1 MTIKT
6 SIKSQIIIF
15 LSIVILVML
24 FVVVFQKH
32 AFEDI
37 SEMVAAIDMPNEKV
51 SQDSEPISEEK
62 RLQYENTIAFL
73 KSQIYELQSPRGMD
87 QNLVPTNSTES
98 FIDIENERD
107 KFRSKYKPLFEDLGL
122 NIEDS
127 ESLLDIFL
135 DQEVEAESIRTNIN
149 SMIGSGN
156 VDGNGIPSIIDSIP
170 SIAIDFENE
179 IKEILG
185 ETNYEKYQLYEDT
198 YYDRTM
204 LNDFNNLLDDTNQF
218 KNEQIDDLA
227 NVFYS
232 IRSKY
237 YDKPTYTIGSHSH
250 TTETDEEILSKTPY
264 FALPEYEKLERM
276 KDEYIEKAEE
286 LFSKEQFDMF
296 ETYYNLTSPR

>member
-1 MTIKT
+1 
-6 SIKSQIIIF
+6 
-15 LSIVILVML
+15 ML

-37 SEMVAAIDMPNEKV
+37 NEKVVAIDMPNQKV

-62 RLQYENTIAFL
+62 RLQYENTNAQL
-73 KSQIYELQSPRGMD
+73 KSQINELQSTRKTD

-98 FIDIENERD
+98 FIDVENERH

-122 NIEDS
+122 NIEET

-135 DQEVEAESIRTNIN
+135 DQEIEADFIRTNIN

-156 VDGNGIPSIIDSIP
+156 VDGDGIPSFIDSIP
-170 SIAIDFENE
+170 SIAIDFENQ

-185 ETNYEKYQLYEDT
+185 ETNYEKYQSYEDT
-198 YYDRTM
+198 YHDRIM

-218 KNEQIDDLA
+218 NNEQIDDLA

-232 IRSKY
+232 IRAQY
-237 YDKPTYTIGSHSH
+237 YDKSTYKIGSHSH
-250 TTETDEEILSKTPY
+250 TTDTDEEILSKAPY
-264 FALPEYEKLERM
+264 YALPEYEKLERM

-286 LFSKEQFDMF
+286 LFSKEQFDIF
-296 ETYYNLTSPR
+296 ETWFIRYLRT